1 MLKILADVPW
11 TGHPLQGA
19 VGNGGWLGGS
29 EQEVNAFT
37 YYISKQLKRIVPV
50 VGTTKITTDDV
61 DSSDFYIVFN
71 FFLLSEEVKKKL
83 IQFGNYL
90 IIEHDFKFCP
100 NRQPNVYKDC
110 IVPTDQLKNIDFYH
124 AAKKVFC
131 LSENQ
136 ARIFNKNLPILSIE
150 ILHTSFWADSEFKLI
165 QDCLSLRKDRPTL
178 PIYAV
183 YNYLHATKGTANA
196 VDWCNKNSKLML
208 LMTPTDKKT
217 FINALSLCEGLAFLP
232 NLTESYSRIAAEARM
247 LELDVVHN
255 YNVSFMLESWLG
267 KLSGLDLISKFRNE
281 LIPTA
286 LEKICSIIVTH
297 H

>member
-1 MLKILADVPW
+1 MIKILADVPW
-11 TGHPLQGA
+11 EGNPLEGS
-19 VGNGGWLGGS
+19 VGKSGWLGGS

-37 YYISKQLKRIVPV
+37 YYISKQLKRIIPV
-50 VGTTKITTDDV
+50 IGTTKIAVDDII
-61 DSSDFYIVFN
+61 SSDFYIIFN
-71 FFLLSEEVKKKL
+71 FFLLAEEVKRKL

-110 IVPTDQLKNIDFYH
+110 IVPTDQLKNVDFYH

-136 ARIFNKNLPILSIE
+136 TKIFNRNLPNLDID

-165 QDCLSLRKDRPTL
+165 QDCLALRKNRPIL

-183 YNYLHATKGTANA
+183 YNYLHGTKGTANA
-196 VDWCNKNSKLML
+196 VDWCNNNSKLML

-217 FINALSLCEGLAFLP
+217 FISALSLCEGLAFLP
-232 NLTESYSRIAAEARM
+232 KLTESYSRIAAEARM
-247 LELDVVHN
+247 LGLNVIHN
-255 YNVSFMLESWLG
+255 YNVSFMLESWLD
-267 KLSGLDLISKFRNE
+267 KLSGLDLISKFRDE

-286 LEKICSIIVTH
+286 LEKICNDIKI
-297 H
+297 